1 METRNEK
8 HAISL
13 GIRIGAVFLTT
24 VVVVILIAYF
34 VLFKNFQNL
43 MTDYTIQLVESMT
56 EQGVKVVETELEI
69 GRQEVSFLANSI
81 DADGIDG
88 ETNTFPE
95 PYTTEGHLRMVYV
108 TEEGTLASDGRE
120 RDIREREDIRA
131 AFTGQI
137 AVYGP
142 YYNEEDEFVVC
153 YSAPVKVNNKIVGI
167 LSVEKD
173 GYQFCKLIENI
184 RFVNSGECYIIN
196 AEGTDIA
203 VSDENHIDWVQS
215 QYNAREIYEE
225 NPDEE
230 TKSILDLEQKGLD
243 GEAGIGTY
251 YWHDGLCYVF
261 YRPVPSVGWVLLA
274 GLREEEIVSM
284 TQSAM
289 IAGVLKSPILGI
301 CIFLVIV
308 LTGLI
313 VFWIISNMKKTAEI
327 NQKLNIIANYDT
339 LTGLMN
345 RNGYHAAI
353 DEIAEGK
360 STIYACIYVDVNG
373 LHEINNHLGHRAG
386 DAMLCAVADAL
397 RTAYSHDEVYRIG
410 GDEFVVLCRE
420 ESDMDLEEVSRQV
433 KQLLSVQEYEIS
445 VGIAYQKD
453 GCGIE
458 SIVNVS
464 EERMQEDK
472 RKYYQN
478 KGNDRR
484 MRALDNELEQMIVE
498 KQDAD
503 TFIAYLAPEFN
514 GVYFI
519 NLSKDT
525 IRHIYIPPYFEECL
539 RDANDQFSKALLIYA
554 KKLVKPEYYHYFED
568 VCNYSKLEKTLDA
581 GNTPEIY
588 YQKCSGEWLRLRI
601 LKFKEYK
608 DEQRE
613 TLWIFKNIDE

>member
-13 GIRIGAVFLTT
+13 GIKIGAVFLTT
-24 VVVVILIAYF
+24 VIVVILIAYF
-34 VLFKNFQNL
+34 VLSKNFQNL

-69 GRQEVSFLANSI
+69 GRQEVSFLANSFDTSKI
-81 DADGIDG
+81 NG
-88 ETNTFPE
+88 ETNIFPE

-108 TEEGTLASDGRE
+108 TEAGTIASDGRE
-120 RDIREREDIRA
+120 RDIREREDIRTA
-131 AFTGQI
+131 YTGQI

-142 YYNEEDEFVVC
+142 YYNEENEFVVC
-153 YSAPVKVNNKIVGI
+153 YSAPVKVDNKIVGI

-203 VSDENHIDWVQS
+203 VSDKNHINWVQS
-215 QYNAREIYEE
+215 RYNAREIYGE

-230 TKSILDLEQKGLD
+230 TKSILDLEQKGLN
-243 GEAGIGTY
+243 GETGIGTY

-261 YRPVPSVGWVLLA
+261 YKQIPSVGWVLFA

-289 IAGVLKSPILGI
+289 IAGVAKSPILGI
-301 CIFLVIV
+301 CIFLVIL

-313 VFWIISNMKKTAEI
+313 VFWIISNMKKTSEI

-345 RNGYHAAI
+345 RNSYHIAI
-353 DEIAEGK
+353 DEIADGRSK
-360 STIYACIYVDVNG
+360 IYACIYIDVNG
-373 LHEINNHLGHRAG
+373 LHEINNHLGHCAG
-386 DAMLCAVADAL
+386 DKMLCAVADAL
-397 RTAYSHDEVYRIG
+397 RAAYAHDDVYRIG

-420 ESDMDLEEVSRQV
+420 ESAENLEKVSQKV
-433 KQLLSVQEYEIS
+433 KQSLCVQNYEIS
-445 VGIAYQKD
+445 VGISYQKD
-453 GCGIE
+453 GCSIE
-458 SIVNVS
+458 SIVNAS
-464 EERMQEDK
+464 EARMQDDK
-472 RKYYQN
+472 RKYYKN

-484 MRALDNELEQMIVE
+484 MRALDEELEQMIVK

-525 IRHIYIPPYFEECL
+525 IRHIYIPSYFKECL
-539 RDANDQFSKALLIYA
+539 QEANDQFSKALLIYA
-554 KKLVKPEYYHYFED
+554 KKIVKPEYYHYFED
-568 VCNYSKLEKTLDA
+568 VCNYPKLEESLDS
-581 GNTPEIY
+581 GENPEII
-588 YQKCSGEWLRLRI
+588 YQKLNGEWLRLRI

-613 TLWIFKNIDE
+613 TLWIFKNINE